1 MASAVRLLKSEL
13 RLVHVH
19 TRTRTILYS
28 LCSTRFHCACA
39 KHDYVIIINF
49 AKKHTHTP
57 KKKKINQIFPNKF
70 YGVAMSHKGEPRLW
84 VESEDVCDSISADT
98 PLHHLGYHVL
108 QNMGIAVTS
117 IADLDVCV
125 CVCVRACVRV
135 CACACVYKK
144 SVYSGTP
151 LEGHH

>member
-13 RLVHVH
+13 RV
-19 TRTRTILYS
+19 LYS

-39 KHDYVIIINF
+39 KHDYVITCQKII
-49 AKKHTHTP
+49 HTQ
-57 KKKKINQIFPNKF
+57 KISIKCQNNF

-117 IADLDVCV
+117 VADLDFF
-125 CVCVRACVRV
+125 VCVRACVCVHV
-135 CACACVYKK
+135 CVCVCMCVQVECVLEK
-144 SVYSGTP
+144 SRTHRIDMQFMYLCG
-151 LEGHH
+151 